1 MLVRSVGQ
9 EDSLEKETA
18 TRFGILA
25 WETMH
30 RGAWQATAHR
40 ITQSDTTESLSL
52 STNLGYFYIL
62 TVSFN

>member
-1 MLVRSVGQ
+1 MWVRFLGQ

-25 WETMH
+25 WETMP

-40 ITQSDTTESLSL
+40 IAQSQTRLNHL
-52 STNLGYFYIL
+52 ALAQILGIF
-62 TVSFN
+62 TF